1 MATEVVEDQEDKLEA
16 EATIVWLS
24 ELSFNAA
31 SVDEMV
37 AVVLGV
43 VLALDSSSSSSMSG
57 SWESDG
63 LGRDICL
70 GGNGGGFRNPAFE
83 VVVKDVLRLLLVT
96 EVLLD
101 SEEATQ
107 VGTSE
112 GHLQQEMDY

>member
-24 ELSFNAA
+24 VSFNTA

-43 VLALDSSSSSSMSG
+43 LDSSSSSSMSG

-70 GGNGGGFRNPAFE
+70 GGKGGGFRNPAFE
-83 VVVKDVLRLLLVT
+83 VVVKDVLGLLLAT